1 MIRIKSKDEI
11 AKIKESCRL
20 LAETFVELKK
30 IVKQGITTKELDN
43 FARKYIESHGGKP
56 AFLGYMNYPAS
67 LCVSVNDEVIHG
79 IPGKRKLKNGD
90 IVSLD
95 LGINLGGYFSDAA
108 VTVPVGNL
116 PEKKLELIR
125 VTEESLYR
133 GIEKAVAGN
142 RISDISYAVFN
153 HAKKHGFGVVRQYCG
168 HGVGLAPHEDPQI
181 PNYPGYGPNPKL
193 KEGMVIAIE
202 PMITMG
208 TWEVKVLSDQW
219 TVITADGKDAAHFE
233 HTIVINHDKAEI
245 LTALPD

>member
-11 AKIKESCRL
+11 AKIRRSCRL
-20 LAETFVELKK
+20 LAETFLELKK

-67 LCVSVNDEVIHG
+67 LCVSINDEVIHG
-79 IPGKRKLKNGD
+79 IPGKRRLKKGD

-95 LGINLGGYFSDAA
+95 LGINLEGYFSDAA
-108 VTVPVGNL
+108 ITVPVGDL
-116 PEKKLELIR
+116 PERKSELIR
-125 VTEESLYR
+125 VTEESLYK

-153 HAKKHGFGVVRQYCG
+153 HAKKYGFGVVRQYCG

-181 PNYPGYGPNPKL
+181 PNYPSSGPNPKL

-208 TWEVKVLSDQW
+208 TWEVKVLKDQW

-233 HTIVINHDKAEI
+233 HTVVINKNGAEI
-245 LTALPD
+245 LTELHD

>member
-1 MIRIKSKDEI
+1 MIRIKSEDEI
-11 AKIKESCRL
+11 FKIRKSCIL
-20 LAETFVELKK
+20 LAETFLKLK
-30 IVKQGITTKELDN
+30 EITKQGVTTKELDN

-67 LCVSVNDEVIHG
+67 LCVSINNEVIHG

-95 LGINLGGYFSDAA
+95 LGINLNGYFSDSAI
-108 VTVPVGNL
+108 TVPIGDL

-125 VTEESLYR
+125 VTEEALYK
-133 GIEKAVAGN
+133 GIEKAVAGK

-153 HAKKHGFGVVRQYCG
+153 HAKKYGYGVVRQYCG

-181 PNYPGYGPNPKL
+181 TNYPSSGPNPKL

-219 TVITADGKDAAHFE
+219 TVVTADGKDAAHFE
-233 HTIVINHDKAEI
+233 HTIAINHGKAEI
-245 LTALPD
+245 LTRLPD